1 MKLLGSLV
9 VRILARMTLFHLHH
23 LSVVAATARFILR
36 SQPLKLR
43 GRHPQERDD
52 MARLVSGRVMLS
64 CAMGRHMNGKVAL
77 SLLILIRV
85 VIVLNRGL
93 KLVDID
99 VEDSVPARRAGPSR
113 EGAVTL
119 DLVVAG
125 V

>member
-1 MKLLGSLV
+1 M
-9 VRILARMTLFHLHH
+9 VRILARVTLFHLHH
-23 LSVVAATARFILR
+23 LSGVVAATARFILR

-43 GRHPQERDD
+43 GRHAQKRDD
-52 MARLVSGRVMLS
+52 VARLVSGWVMLS
-64 CAMGRHMNGKVAL
+64 CASGRHLNAKVAL

-85 VIVLNRGL
+85 VIVLDRGL

-99 VEDSVPARRAGPSR
+99 VEDCVPARRTGPSR